1 MDGHVPTSTPGI
13 TNAFLYDL
21 QFHNILVSNW
31 SAFLDTAG
39 SILDRV
45 RDINLDFNLHS
56 VFVIVVLWLG
66 YCTGV
71 KIRDVQSWA
80 HLAVVSRI
88 CAFGEVI

>member
-71 KIRDVQSWA
+71 KIRSYWPDT
-80 HLAVVSRI
+80 
-88 CAFGEVI
+88 